1 MSRSTAGGSFVGL
14 ASAGRTRFHRVGRP
28 SADAAREGVGMPP
41 QHDGESQRV
50 AQAHAVADS
59 RLRRQRDLLRPL
71 GWAAIAVVTATVVT
85 QHPAPGVHGGGLGIA
100 VATVVFVVST
110 VAAISDR
117 FLDWSPGLR
126 LCVIAAMG
134 ASGVAVS
141 ALQPQG
147 ATDLAAGAAVWM
159 AITRLR
165 LTTGVAVAAAIIVG
179 QGAAAARTES
189 PAAVLAATVL
199 GVLLGLVAYLMRQS
213 REGQDRTEL
222 LLAQLADSRD
232 AQAHAAAMAE
242 RGRIAADLHDV
253 LAHALSAAAI
263 QLQGARLLAER
274 EQASLDLGGA
284 IDRASELVA
293 DGLVNARQAV
303 SALRGEQ
310 PVTLADLEAL
320 VEGLRNDMNL
330 AITLQVEGTVRGL
343 PAQTGLALY
352 RAVQE
357 AVTNAARYAPG
368 ATVDITLSSESGL
381 TTMRVKNTEPP
392 ATVAT
397 PGLSDAGGGH
407 GLIGLRE
414 RLEHAGGTLQSG
426 PTGSGWM
433 VEVTVPT

>member
-1 MSRSTAGGSFVGL
+1 MAE
-14 ASAGRTRFHRVGRP
+14 A
-28 SADAAREGVGMPP
+28 
-41 QHDGESQRV
+41 
-50 AQAHAVADS
+50 

-71 GWAAIAVVTATVVT
+71 GWAVIAVVTATVVT
-85 QHPAPGVHGGGLGIA
+85 QHPAPGVQGAGLGIV

-110 VAAISDR
+110 VAAISGR
-117 FLDWSPGLR
+117 FLDWPPGVR
-126 LCVIAAMG
+126 LWVIATMG

-159 AITRLR
+159 AITRLPLR
-165 LTTGVAVAAAIIVG
+165 TGVAVSTAIIVG
-179 QGAAAARTES
+179 QGVAAARTGS
-189 PAAVLAATVL
+189 LAAVLAAALL

-213 REGQDRTEL
+213 REDQVRTEL

-232 AQAHAAAMAE
+232 AQAHAAAVAE

-274 EQASLDLGGA
+274 EQVSPDLGGA
-284 IDRASELVA
+284 IDRASDLVA
-293 DGLVNARQAV
+293 DGLGNARQAV

-310 PVTLADLEAL
+310 PVTLADLETL
-320 VEGLRNDMNL
+320 VERLRHDLNL
-330 AITLQVEGTVRGL
+330 AITLQVEGTVREL
-343 PAQTGLALY
+343 AAQAGLALY

-368 ATVDITLSSESGL
+368 VTVDVTLSYGPDL
-381 TTMRVKNTEPP
+381 TMMRIENTQAT
-392 ATVAT
+392 ATVAV
-397 PGLSDAGGGH
+397 PGLSGVGGGH
-407 GLIGLRE
+407 GLVGLRE

-426 PTGSGWM
+426 PTGHGWM
-433 VEVTVPT
+433 VEVTVPA